1 MKVLTATSRTQGQ
14 QPGDFNW
21 CVEGEIVTPARLI
34 CGRDRADPDGGCGCG
49 RAFAGLNS
57 QRATTTA
64 VVADLDGYTLTDLAE
79 AVRSYRAQAG
89 WDTKDAALE
98 AAIIVDIAEGHP
110 AGTVLGVRLDDIVSR
125 PGR

>member
-1 MKVLTATSRTQGQ
+1 MNVLTATSRPQGQ
-14 QPGDFNW
+14 RPGDLNW
-21 CVEGEIVTPARLI
+21 CVEGEIVTPVRLI
-34 CGRDRADPDGGCGCG
+34 CARDRADPDGGCGCG

-64 VVADLDGYTLTDLAE
+64 VVADLGGYTLTDLAE

-89 WDTKDAALE
+89 WGPEDAAL
-98 AAIIVDIAEGHP
+98 AAAMIADLAEGHP
-110 AGTVLGVRLDDIVSR
+110 AGTVLEVRLDDIRVR